1 MLHVMLVDDSVTIR
15 RVMKNVLMRLIK
27 GELTFIEA
35 GTGVEALALIKAH
48 PEVKL
53 ILLDVNMPE
62 MNGDI
67 FLEKI
72 RAQPEYNGVR
82 VIMVTTE
89 AEKKTVVRIMKIGAN
104 GYIVKPFTPQTMRK
118 SLEPILTRMNI
129 ALEAASAV

>member
-1 MLHVMLVDDSVTIR
+1 MLHVMLVDDSITIR

>member
-1 MLHVMLVDDSVTIR
+1 MYAIR
-15 RVMKNVLMRLIK
+15 SYY
-27 GELTFIEA
+27 E
-35 GTGVEALALIKAH
+35 
-48 PEVKL
+48 
-53 ILLDVNMPE
+53 
-62 MNGDI
+62 
-67 FLEKI
+67 
-72 RAQPEYNGVR
+72 PEYNGVR